1 MAVNVAVMR
10 REKEFASVING
21 SICRTDPMSILWLT
35 MRTLRSILTDS
46 HLWVPLLV
54 LVAGIA
60 LLLQLI

>member
-1 MAVNVAVMR
+1 
-10 REKEFASVING
+10 
-21 SICRTDPMSILWLT
+21 
-35 MRTLRSILTDS
+35 MRTLRAILTDS